1 MALIHCPRRLG
12 LPLFRDELEIDD
24 PDMFRI
30 GIERMPNYGLLNGAM
45 GIPMG

>member
-1 MALIHCPRRLG
+1 MALIHRPRRLG

-24 PDMFRI
+24 PDVLRI
-30 GIERMPNYGLLNGAM
+30 GIDKMANYGLLNGAM